1 MAAAAAAVTEAG
13 DKDLVC
19 TSQEDRGSDTSNAN
33 MTDVARAGTA
43 MVVKII
49 AAVFSLVRVHVV

>member
-1 MAAAAAAVTEAG
+1 MTEAG
-13 DKDLVC
+13 DKELVC
-19 TSQEDRGSDTSNAN
+19 TSQEDRGSNAINSNADT
-33 MTDVARAGTA
+33 TDVARAGTA